1 MEMNETSS
9 GLLFLFAA
17 CCGLLVLATLI
28 GEVLRARLPKTRAH
42 LVVETYLTRVNSW
55 WGMVFLF
62 SIALLIGPVG
72 IILLFAFCSL
82 AAMREFLTL
91 TTKSKADHWTL
102 IAAFYLILPLQYV
115 LIGLDQVGLFSTMIP
130 VYAYLLLPILSVLRG
145 GNKDTAD
152 RNFLARIS
160 ETQWGLMICVY
171 CASFIPALVT
181 LDIDGYG
188 DRAPMLIA
196 WLVFVIQMGD
206 LMEYFVGRR
215 IGKRKVA
222 AAVSPKTLEGIGAGA
237 AFAAGLGLLLT
248 WMTPFSP
255 IAPIAMALLAYLI
268 GVGGSLVMAAIKSDR
283 GIKNWGHLIPG
294 QGGFVDQLD
303 SVVFAA
309 PIFFHLTRY
318 FYAG

>member
-160 ETQWGLMICVY
+160 ETQWGLISTQ
-171 CASFIPALVT
+171 AR
-181 LDIDGYG
+181 D
-188 DRAPMLIA
+188 
-196 WLVFVIQMGD
+196 
-206 LMEYFVGRR
+206 
-215 IGKRKVA
+215 A
-222 AAVSPKTLEGIGAGA
+222 AHPIIVSKISR
-237 AFAAGLGLLLT
+237 GLGQSPSLSARQRRGESQCVH
-248 WMTPFSP
+248 TPRRLVAKFSP
-255 IAPIAMALLAYLI
+255 
-268 GVGGSLVMAAIKSDR
+268 
-283 GIKNWGHLIPG
+283 
-294 QGGFVDQLD
+294 
-303 SVVFAA
+303 
-309 PIFFHLTRY
+309 
-318 FYAG
+318 